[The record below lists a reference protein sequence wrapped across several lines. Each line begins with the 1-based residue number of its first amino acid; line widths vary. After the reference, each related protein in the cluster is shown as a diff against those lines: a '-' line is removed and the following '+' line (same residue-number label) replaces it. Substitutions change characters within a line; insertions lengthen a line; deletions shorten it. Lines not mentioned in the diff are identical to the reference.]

1 MAGQVTYLHED
12 MERLGWVLMCFLDIP
27 RRCIGG
33 DALERMF
40 YMMFSLA
47 EIALDTRMIEGDR
60 PSLTHLTARLK
71 ST

>member
-1 MAGQVTYLHED
+1 
-12 MERLGWVLMCFLDIP
+12 MCFLDIP